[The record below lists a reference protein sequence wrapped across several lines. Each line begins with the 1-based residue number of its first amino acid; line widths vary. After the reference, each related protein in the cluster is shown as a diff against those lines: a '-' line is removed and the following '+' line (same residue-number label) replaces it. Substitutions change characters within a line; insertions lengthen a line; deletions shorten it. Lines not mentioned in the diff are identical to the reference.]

1 MPATTGA
8 APSSGASAST
18 PSNAQRRPRSGRRPP
33 APTVWQRDAPSP
45 AASRA
50 AARARPEPRGPAPD
64 PGDVAYDKAIQP
76 DRERP
81 DAQPGALLR
90 ATVDTDHWL
99 SAGSDGETQV
109 VIEGARVFAPI
120 KLNAGR
126 NVVYY
131 APKSS
136 LVASGLIWPEGQDL
150 LVRKAYL
157 MHQPFG
163 QGHVIALRR
172 GPELPRLH
180 RSDDAAVH
188 ERGAAGPGLLTA
200 AIHARRLAAPD
211 TARRRRSGPRAR
223 SRRWPSAAA
232 MKAAA
237 SNPGVGC
244 GRSAA
249 APATWLTP

>member
-1 MPATTGA
+1 
-8 APSSGASAST
+8 
-18 PSNAQRRPRSGRRPP
+18 
-33 APTVWQRDAPSP
+33 
-45 AASRA
+45 
-50 AARARPEPRGPAPD
+50 
-64 PGDVAYDKAIQP
+64 VAFDKAIQP

-131 APKSS
+131 GPKAS

-150 LVRKAYL
+150 LVRKPYL

-163 QGHVIALRR
+163 QGHVIAFAEDPNYRAYTEATMLLFMNAVLL
-172 GPELPRLH
+172 GP
-180 RSDDAAVH
+180 AY
-188 ERGAAGPGLLTA
+188 
-200 AIHARRLAAPD
+200 
-211 TARRRRSGPRAR
+211 
-223 SRRWPSAAA
+223 
-232 MKAAA
+232 
-237 SNPGVGC
+237 
-244 GRSAA
+244 
-249 APATWLTP
+249 